1 MDAAERWRKEKLEWV
16 EWPVPFWA
24 SSRVQAAEALVS
36 LFNGEDDMLVELL
49 EVSRSGSLSVVTGSS
64 GSGSDGHFT
73 TTRTRFVPGPHHVFV
88 AALRSL
94 VRWRTL
100 YSVDPWLE
108 SRLLWSSQNQIV

>member
-1 MDAAERWRKEKLEWV
+1 M
-16 EWPVPFWA
+16 PFWA
-24 SSRVQAAEALVS
+24 TSRAQAAEALVS

-64 GSGSDGHFT
+64 GSGSDSLSHFT

-94 VRWRTL
+94 VRWCEFN
-100 YSVDPWLE
+100 SVDP
-108 SRLLWSSQNQIV
+108 

>member
-1 MDAAERWRKEKLEWV
+1 MDVAERWRKEKLEWL

-24 SSRVQAAEALVS
+24 TSRARAAEALVS

-49 EVSRSGSLSVVTGSS
+49 EVSRSDSLTSVAGSS
-64 GSGSDGHFT
+64 GSDSHFNSDFT

-94 VRWRTL
+94 ARWFTL
-100 YSVDPWLE
+100 NSVDPWLE
-108 SRLLWSSQNQIV
+108 RRDGLK